1 MITQLPAKR
10 IFSGRSASTLVA
22 STPFSVPI
30 SVIFNLAILEHK
42 IPGFFVIRMPPVS
55 FALSSFE
62 HTFLSNV
69 SKEFL
74 PPSTA
79 LFRGMKGF
87 PAGVFVPSRNCV
99 PLYFPSATGPET
111 CATGATIGDVAIA
124 DDSPRG
130 SQRRPFHSAV
140 FQHR

>member
-1 MITQLPAKR
+1 MITQLPAER
-10 IFSGRSASTLVA
+10 IFSGRSASTPDA

-30 SVIFNLAILEHK
+30 SVLSNLAILEHK
-42 IPGFFVIRMPPVS
+42 IPGFFVFRMPPVS

-87 PAGVFVPSRNCV
+87 PAGVFVPFRNCV
-99 PLYFPSATGPET
+99 PRCFPSATGPET
-111 CATGATIGDVAIA
+111 CATGATSGDVAITA
-124 DDSPRG
+124 TSPRG
-130 SQRRPFHSAV
+130 PQRRPFHSAV
-140 FQHR
+140 FRRR